1 MSKTGERNPSTTS
14 AESAASEG
22 NEGSSSSAQ
31 PSPSGSVSEAP
42 KKSKKKSKKTSDN
55 RTKIYLSVLNNVFGA
70 ERELAQA
77 ELDELQ
83 EAFKEFDYDQDGY
96 LNYKDVAECMRTMG
110 YMPTEMELLEIVQQI
125 KMRMG
130 GLMDFEDFT
139 ELMGPRMMGETAN
152 MLGLKELQSA
162 FLQFDLDGD
171 GMINQDEMKEAV
183 KSLLGEKLKKGELE
197 EILKELDINA
207 DGGID
212 FEEFVMMLSIR

>member
-1 MSKTGERNPSTTS
+1 MSKTGERTPSTTS
-14 AESAASEG
+14 VNSVVSTDSKDG
-22 NEGSSSSAQ
+22 I
-31 PSPSGSVSEAP
+31 SPTGSVSETP
-42 KKSKKKSKKTSDN
+42 KKSSKKSKKTTESMN
-55 RTKIYLSVLNNVFGA
+55 KVYNTLLNSVFGA

-139 ELMGPRMMGETAN
+139 ELMGPRMMGETAD

-171 GMINQDEMKEAV
+171 GKINQDEMKEAV
-183 KSLLGEKLKKGELE
+183 KTLLGEKLKKGELE

-207 DGGID
+207 DGNID
-212 FEEFVMMLSIR
+212 FEEFMMMLSIR

>member
-1 MSKTGERNPSTTS
+1 MPTAGERTPSSTS
-14 AESAASEG
+14 VDSAATD
-22 NEGSSSSAQ
+22 SAKDE
-31 PSPSGSVSEAP
+31 SPSGSVSETP
-42 KKSKKKSKKTSDN
+42 KKSSKKSKKTTDMTIVYN
-55 RTKIYLSVLNNVFGA
+55 SVLNSVFGA
-70 ERELAQA
+70 ERELAQG

-130 GLMDFEDFT
+130 GLMDFEDFI
-139 ELMGPRMMGETAN
+139 ELMGPRMMGETAH

-162 FLQFDLDGD
+162 FIQFDIDGD
-171 GMINQDEMKEAV
+171 GKITQEEMKEAV
-183 KSLLGEKLKKGELE
+183 KSMLGEKLKKGELE
-197 EILKELDINA
+197 EIIKELDINA
-207 DGGID
+207 DGSID

>member
-1 MSKTGERNPSTTS
+1 MPTAGERTPSSTS
-14 AESAASEG
+14 VDSAATDSGKDE
-22 NEGSSSSAQ
+22 
-31 PSPSGSVSEAP
+31 SPSGSVSETP
-42 KKSKKKSKKTSDN
+42 KKSSKKSKKTTDMN
-55 RTKIYLSVLNNVFGA
+55 KVYDSVLNSVFGA

-139 ELMGPRMMGETAN
+139 ELMGPRMMGETAH

-162 FLQFDLDGD
+162 FVQFDVDRDGK
-171 GMINQDEMKEAV
+171 ITQEEMKEAV
-183 KSLLGEKLKKGELE
+183 KSMLGEKLKKGELE
-197 EILKELDINA
+197 EIIKELDINA
-207 DGGID
+207 DGSID

>member
-1 MSKTGERNPSTTS
+1 MQKAGERTPSSTS
-14 AESAASEG
+14 VDSAATD
-22 NEGSSSSAQ
+22 SAKDDT
-31 PSPSGSVSEAP
+31 PSGSVSEAP
-42 KKSKKKSKKTSDN
+42 KKSSKKSRKTAESM
-55 RTKIYLSVLNNVFGA
+55 TKVYISVLDTVFGA

-139 ELMGPRMMGETAN
+139 ELMGPRMMGETAH

-162 FLQFDLDGD
+162 FVQFDLDGD
-171 GMINQDEMKEAV
+171 GKINQEELKEAI
-183 KSLLGEKLKKGELE
+183 KSMLGEKLKKGELE
-197 EILKELDINA
+197 EIIKELDINA
-207 DGGID
+207 DGSID

>member
-22 NEGSSSSAQ
+22 NEGSSSSTQ
-31 PSPSGSVSEAP
+31 PSPSGSVSETP
-42 KKSKKKSKKTSDN
+42 RKSKKKSKKTSDN

>member
-1 MSKTGERNPSTTS
+1 MSKAGERTPSTTS
-14 AESAASEG
+14 VDSAATD
-22 NEGSSSSAQ
+22 SSSKDV
-31 PSPSGSVSEAP
+31 SPSGSVSETP
-42 KKSKKKSKKTSDN
+42 KKSSKKAKKSQDMNKVYN
-55 RTKIYLSVLNNVFGA
+55 SVLNSVFGA

-139 ELMGPRMMGETAN
+139 ELMGPRMMGETAH
-152 MLGLKELQSA
+152 MLGIKELQSA
-162 FLQFDLDGD
+162 FVQFDLDGD
-171 GMINQDEMKEAV
+171 GKINQDEMKEAV
-183 KSLLGEKLKKGELE
+183 KSMLGEKLKKGELE
-197 EILKELDINA
+197 EILKELDINE
-207 DGGID
+207 DGSID